1 MACRG
6 IRGAT
11 TAEANTRDAILD
23 ATRELLA
30 EMVRLNMIQLVDI
43 ASVFFTTSSD
53 LNAEYP
59 AVAAR
64 QSGWSSVAMLCGHE
78 MAVPD
83 GLPRCI
89 RVLIHWNTD
98 KGADEIR
105 HVYLRDTVRL
115 RPDWVNAQP

>member
-6 IRGAT
+6 VRGAT
-11 TAEANTRDAILD
+11 TAEANTRDAILE

-30 EMVRLNMIQLVDI
+30 DLVSHNAIQMADI
-43 ASVFFTTSSD
+43 ASVYFTTSPD
-53 LNAEYP
+53 LTAEYP

-64 QSGWSSVAMLCGHE
+64 ESGWNSVAMLCGHE
-78 MAVPD
+78 MAVPH

-98 KGADEIR
+98 RAADEIH

-115 RPDWVNAQP
+115 RPDWANTQP